1 MSGLLRRIRRP
12 GAAPGNGTPEGAAA
26 EPPPEPAR
34 PAVPAGVD
42 ADELERRPSTRRR
55 GGLRRRARYLR
66 RARELM
72 LRDLGGLI
80 YESRRRGQP
89 AAEALLAQKADR
101 LAAVDAELRELDEH
115 LGTARLETVLREPGI
130 GGSCRVC
137 GELHPSDAR
146 FCANCGA
153 DLRTRAP
160 ATDPTAAGEEPTR
173 PAAPA
178 AGPGPGEPAATSEQP
193 TREERAPASGRHVAD
208 YVPTERAS

>member
-55 GGLRRRARYLR
+55 GGLRRRARFLR

-101 LAAVDAELRELDEH
+101 LAAVDAE
-115 LGTARLETVLREPGI
+115 LREPGI

-193 TREERAPASGRHVAD
+193 TREEHAPANGRPAAAP
-208 YVPTERAS
+208 VPSERTS